1 MSPYLIY
8 GLIGY
13 IAGSCPTGVVLGRFV
28 GRDPRLHGSGNIGA
42 SNVTRTLGKKWG
54 LITLV
59 VDALKGAIPT
69 FVALRCTEF
78 DVALLTGF
86 LAVFGHCF
94 PIWLR
99 FRGGK
104 GVATAFG
111 AVVVIVPVV
120 AVVAAMI
127 WITIVYLTR
136 VPTFGSL
143 TAAALFV
150 ALPHVEPHPF
160 TLHLFTLALALLILI
175 RHSKNL
181 GVLRKRRAQEKAKK
195 QRRRH

>member
-1 MSPYLIY
+1 MSPYLLY

-13 IAGSCPTGVVLGRFV
+13 LAGSIPTGVLLGRVV
-28 GRDPRLHGSGNIGA
+28 GRDPRHHGSGNIGA
-42 SNVTRTLGKKWG
+42 SNVTRTLGKRWG
-54 LITLV
+54 LVTLV
-59 VDALKGAIPT
+59 VDTLKGAIPT
-69 FVALRCTEF
+69 FVALRWADF
-78 DVALLTGF
+78 DVALVTGF
-86 LAVFGHCF
+86 LATFGHCF

-111 AVVVIVPVV
+111 TVVVILPVV
-120 AVVAAMI
+120 AIIAAML
-127 WITIVYLTR
+127 WITIVHLTR

-150 ALPHVEPHPF
+150 GLPHVESHPF

-175 RHSKNL
+175 RHGKNL
-181 GVLRKRRAQEKAKK
+181 GVLRKRRALERAKEKRG
-195 QRRRH
+195 RR